1 MNAWE
6 KILEALVEELRSLQ
20 ELHEYEVGP
29 EDAALAVSR
38 ARLNEI
44 LATYELVPIA
54 KTAAQR
60 NQESGMPPELCNV
73 FPAEKQK

>member
-6 KILEALVEELRSLQ
+6 KILEALIEELRSLQ
-20 ELHEYEVGP
+20 QLHEYEVGP

-44 LATYELVPIA
+44 LATYELVPIEAA
-54 KTAAQR
+54 KAGER
-60 NQESGMPPELCNV
+60 
-73 FPAEKQK
+73 

>member
-1 MNAWE
+1 MTTPPNE

-20 ELHEYEVGP
+20 QLHEYEVGP
-29 EDAALAVSR
+29 ENAALAVSR

-44 LATYELVPIA
+44 LALAPIA

-60 NQESGMPPELCNV
+60 NQESGMPPELCNI
-73 FPAEKQK
+73 FPLE